1 MCTYTYQIKTSTK
14 SQKKQLNRKGAS
26 TKTTVVK
33 AKPTPAKPAKS
44 GSYKLVVKAPM
55 PTKAARSPTAK
66 PKARPTAVEILLSKI
81 NPTTTYKFTTST
93 VRYSTAKSAT
103 AKTNG
108 LAKAN
113 SNNRNGK
120 AAAAK
125 ANGNGKADAKP
136 TAQVRLNGNGKVIVE
151 KKVIGNA
158 KTSAEKKSGANGK
171 VTVVTKSSVT
181 VEKKAAGNGKAS
193 TEVKEIKIKMN
204 GKPENKVVGEAKAH
218 GNAKIITVVEK
229 KGTNGAASRAKMET
243 TTRAKTEKVLKVEKI
258 EKTLVSTAKAAT
270 KLAAKPTKATKYEST
285 TLTKATKAAGG
296 RSQARSEVKE
306 ASQVRSATTKV
317 PPVRPTL
324 IKAAKN
330 VVEAVT
336 LPRKVAS
343 TSTSV
348 PVRPTPPR
356 PGRPKMATEVNV
368 KSNHKA
374 FPPFGKPLPATP
386 ARKVTSGYQQVL
398 RSVWPLRPGSL
409 KGPPPS

>member
-1 MCTYTYQIKTSTK
+1 MCTYTYQIKISTK
-14 SQKKQLNRKGAS
+14 SQKKQLNGKGAS
-26 TKTTVVK
+26 TKTTVIK

-113 SNNRNGK
+113 GNNGNGK

-125 ANGNGKADAKP
+125 ANGNG
-136 TAQVRLNGNGKVIVE
+136 QVKLNGNGKVVVE

-171 VTVVTKSSVT
+171 VTVVTKSSAT
-181 VEKKAAGNGKAS
+181 VEKKATGNGKAS
-193 TEVKEIKIKMN
+193 TEVKEIKIKVN

-218 GNAKIITVVEK
+218 SNAKIITVVEK
-229 KGTNGAASRAKMET
+229 KGTNGAASRAKTET

-258 EKTLVSTAKAAT
+258 EKTLISTAKAAT
-270 KLAAKPTKATKYEST
+270 RLAAKPTKATKYEST
-285 TLTKATKAAGG
+285 TLTKATKTARG
-296 RSQARSEVKE
+296 RIQARSEVKE

-324 IKAAKN
+324 SKAVKN
-330 VVEAVT
+330 VVEAMT

-343 TSTSV
+343 TSTFV

-356 PGRPKMATEVNV
+356 SGRPKMATEVNV
-368 KSNHKA
+368 KSNHKP